1 MCGLLNII
9 CGKFRTKRGKLMNQ
23 YKEFCADGGRKELIC
38 SKLCKT
44 SDLGV
49 NGNVFGGRILE
60 WLDEAGGIFAAK
72 KIGPVV
78 TIKVSEVLFK
88 VPVHERDIIDII
100 GYVKAIGTTSI
111 TLELDSINITTK
123 QKVCT
128 CEIKFVHVDEKGEKL
143 PIPDENREKIKHFY
157 GLI

>member
-1 MCGLLNII
+1 
-9 CGKFRTKRGKLMNQ
+9 MNQ
-23 YKEFCADGGRKELIC
+23 DNKICIERGKELIC

-72 KIGPVV
+72 KTGGAVV
-78 TIKVSEVLFK
+78 TLKVSEVLFK
-88 VPVHERDIIDII
+88 VPVHERDIIDIV
-100 GYVKAIGTTSI
+100 GFVKAVGTTSI
-111 TLELDSINITTK
+111 TLELDAINITTE

-128 CEIKFVHVDEKGEKL
+128 CEIKFVYVNEKGEKL
-143 PIPDENREKIKHFY
+143 PIPEERRELIKKFY
-157 GLI
+157 NLF

>member
-1 MCGLLNII
+1 MGVKNH
-9 CGKFRTKRGKLMNQ
+9 MNQ
-23 YKEFCADGGRKELIC
+23 DKVCVERGKELIC

-88 VPVHERDIIDII
+88 VPVHERDIIDIV
-100 GYVKAIGTTSI
+100 GFVKAIGTTSI
-111 TLELDSINITTK
+111 TLELDAINITTE

-128 CEIKFVHVDEKGEKL
+128 CEIKFVHVNDRGEKL
-143 PIPDENREKIKHFY
+143 AIPDKVRELIKKNY
-157 GLI
+157 KLV

>member
-1 MCGLLNII
+1 
-9 CGKFRTKRGKLMNQ
+9 MNQ
-23 YKEFCADGGRKELIC
+23 DNEFIGEPYKELIC

-44 SDLGV
+44 SDLGI

-72 KIGPVV
+72 KIEGAVV

-88 VPVHERDIIDII
+88 VPVHERDIIDIV
-100 GYVKAIGTTSI
+100 GLVKDIGTTSI
-111 TLELDSINITTK
+111 TLELDAINWTSK

-128 CEIKFVHVDEKGEKL
+128 CEIKFVHVNEQGEKL
-143 PIPDENREKIKHFY
+143 PIPDEKRELIKKNY
-157 GLI
+157 GIT